1 VLAEANF
8 ILRAWLRSGNT
19 GAGQGVVQFL
29 TALKTYK
36 QPATM
41 RFEVSTYGAILGR
54 TGLSGAFPSPRRS
67 QDFQANGAASR
78 RVAWQRHDG
87 PHRSAAVAGLDLQ
100 LSTNLPEAFAQAGDA
115 DADDHL
121 LDALTQPGREAAS
134 FIADLELDSSHEN
147 EDDFSTSEFR
157 LISPNS
163 QPHRH

>member
-1 VLAEANF
+1 MTIIL
-8 ILRAWLRSGNT
+8 LRAWLRSGNT

-54 TGLSGAFPSPRRS
+54 SGLSGAFPSPRRS
-67 QDFQANGAASR
+67 RDFQANGAASR

-100 LSTNLPEAFAQAGDA
+100 LSTNLPQAFAHSGDA
-115 DADDHL
+115 DADGYGHL
-121 LDALTQPGREAAS
+121 LDALAQPGREASS
-134 FIADLELDSSHEN
+134 FIADL
-147 EDDFSTSEFR
+147 
-157 LISPNS
+157 
-163 QPHRH
+163 

>member
-100 LSTNLPEAFAQAGDA
+100 
-115 DADDHL
+115 
-121 LDALTQPGREAAS
+121 PGREAAS

-147 EDDFSTSEFR
+147 KDDFSTSEFR
-157 LISPNS
+157 LISPN
-163 QPHRH
+163 